1 MRGRMKKNRMERVRG
16 RRGEKIEESKY
27 GRERGERKK
36 RGVDRRRI
44 RMEEKEVG
52 GRGRRLDGEE
62 EW

>member
-1 MRGRMKKNRMERVRG
+1 MEEKEARG

-27 GRERGERKK
+27 GRERARGRR

-52 GRGRRLDGEE
+52 GRERRLDGDEE
-62 EW
+62 CYR